1 MKETRRAKALISEYF
16 IFVIFIALVV
26 VLTCLKPSFIQPAN
40 LVNILKQASIN
51 GILAFGMMFVII
63 AGGFDMS
70 VGSTVAFTGILAA
83 MLGQGQYPIFVPLV
97 VAMLGGLA
105 VGIING
111 VGVSVGNL
119 PPFIMTLGTMTAVRG
134 LALLISDGKP
144 IIGISEA
151 YKAVAASSIFGI
163 PMLAVFLV
171 VIILICSFVLSKT
184 VYGRRV
190 YACGGNLLAAQVSG
204 INTTRIRISTFAI
217 AGLLAGLSGF
227 LMTSRVTIGQ
237 PTAAESYEMDAIT
250 ACVVGGVSMSG
261 GVGKP
266 WGVVVGCLLITVIA
280 NGLDIMG
287 VSSHW
292 QKIVKGAII
301 VLAVLIDVK
310 GKSKKHCQLQGSSPV
325 DPRFLSLLFSQ
336 TVRHLN
342 LSAHFCQHHDSG
354 GKPGIHSCC
363 SHCRYRMASNSS
375 NPRHISQI
383 VGGLNQGGC
392 HNRQSKSCQRRK
404 NMSVQ

>member
-1 MKETRRAKALISEYF
+1 MKETKRTKALISEYF

-26 VLTCLKPSFIQPAN
+26 VLTCLKPSFIQPGN

-70 VGSTVAFTGILAA
+70 VGSTVAFTGVLAA
-83 MLGQGQYPIFVPLV
+83 MLGQGQYPLIVPLL
-97 VAMLGGLA
+97 VAMLAGLA
-105 VGIING
+105 VGVVNG
-111 VGVSVGNL
+111 VGVAVGDL

-134 LALLISDGKP
+134 LALLISNGKP
-144 IIGISEA
+144 VIGISAE
-151 YKAVAASSIFGI
+151 YKAIAASSVLGV

-171 VIILICSFVLSKT
+171 VIILICSFVLAKT

-190 YACGGNLLAAQVSG
+190 YACGGNLLAARVSG
-204 INTTRIRISTFAI
+204 INTTKIRISTFAI

-237 PTAAESYEMDAIT
+237 PNAAESYEMDAIT

-261 GVGKP
+261 GVGKS

-301 VLAVLIDVK
+301 VLAVLLDIK
-310 GKSKKHCQLQGSSPV
+310 GKGKK
-325 DPRFLSLLFSQ
+325 
-336 TVRHLN
+336 N
-342 LSAHFCQHHDSG
+342 
-354 GKPGIHSCC
+354 
-363 SHCRYRMASNSS
+363 
-375 NPRHISQI
+375 
-383 VGGLNQGGC
+383 
-392 HNRQSKSCQRRK
+392 
-404 NMSVQ
+404 

>member
-1 MKETRRAKALISEYF
+1 MKQKKSVKSLISEYF
-16 IFVIFIALVV
+16 IFVIFIALVI
-26 VLTCLKPSFIQPAN
+26 VLTCLKPSFIQPSN

-51 GILAFGMMFVII
+51 GILSFGMMFVII

-70 VGSTVAFTGILAA
+70 VGSTVAFTGIVAA
-83 MLGQGQYPIFVPLV
+83 LLGQGQYPLIVPLV
-97 VAMLGGLA
+97 IAMLAGLA
-105 VGIING
+105 VGVING
-111 VGVSVGNL
+111 VGVSIGDL

-134 LALLISDGKP
+134 LALLLCNGKP
-144 IIGISEA
+144 VTGISQE
-151 YKAVAASSIFGI
+151 YREVAAQSFFGV

-171 VIILICSFVLSKT
+171 IVIAICSFVLAKT

-190 YACGGNLLAAQVSG
+190 YACGGNLQAARVSG
-204 INTTRIRISTFAI
+204 INTTLIRISTFSI
-217 AGLLAGLSGF
+217 AGLLAGLCGF

-310 GKSKKHCQLQGSSPV
+310 GKRKK
-325 DPRFLSLLFSQ
+325 D
-336 TVRHLN
+336 
-342 LSAHFCQHHDSG
+342 
-354 GKPGIHSCC
+354 
-363 SHCRYRMASNSS
+363 
-375 NPRHISQI
+375 
-383 VGGLNQGGC
+383 
-392 HNRQSKSCQRRK
+392 
-404 NMSVQ
+404 

>member
-1 MKETRRAKALISEYF
+1 MKDTKRTKALISEYF
-16 IFVIFIALVV
+16 IFVIFIALVI
-26 VLTCLKPSFIQPAN
+26 VLTCLKPSFIQPGN

-70 VGSTVAFTGILAA
+70 VGSTVAFTGVLAA
-83 MLGQGQYPIFVPLV
+83 MLGQGQYPLIVPLL
-97 VAMLGGLA
+97 VAMLAGLA
-105 VGIING
+105 VGVVNG
-111 VGVSVGNL
+111 VGVAVGDL

-134 LALLISDGKP
+134 LALLISNGKP
-144 IIGISEA
+144 VIGISAE
-151 YKAVAASSIFGI
+151 YKAIAASSVLGV

-171 VIILICSFVLSKT
+171 VVILICSFVLAKT

-190 YACGGNLLAAQVSG
+190 YACGGNLLAARVSG
-204 INTTRIRISTFAI
+204 INTTKIRISTFAI

-237 PTAAESYEMDAIT
+237 PNAAESYEMDAIT

-261 GVGKP
+261 GVGKS

-301 VLAVLIDVK
+301 VLAVLLDIK
-310 GKSKKHCQLQGSSPV
+310 GKGKK
-325 DPRFLSLLFSQ
+325 
-336 TVRHLN
+336 N
-342 LSAHFCQHHDSG
+342 
-354 GKPGIHSCC
+354 
-363 SHCRYRMASNSS
+363 
-375 NPRHISQI
+375 
-383 VGGLNQGGC
+383 
-392 HNRQSKSCQRRK
+392 
-404 NMSVQ
+404 

>member
-1 MKETRRAKALISEYF
+1 MKQKKSVKSLISEYF
-16 IFVIFIALVV
+16 IFVIFIALVI
-26 VLTCLKPSFIQPAN
+26 VLTCLKPSFIQPSN

-51 GILAFGMMFVII
+51 GILSFGMMFVII

-70 VGSTVAFTGILAA
+70 VGSTVAFTGIVAA
-83 MLGQGQYPIFVPLV
+83 LLGQGQYPLIVPLA
-97 VAMLGGLA
+97 VAMLSGLA

-111 VGVSVGNL
+111 VGVSIGDL

-134 LALLISDGKP
+134 LALLLCNGKP
-144 IIGISEA
+144 VTGISQE
-151 YKAVAASSIFGI
+151 YRAVAAQSFFGV
-163 PMLAVFLV
+163 PMRAVFLV
-171 VIILICSFVLSKT
+171 IVIAICSFVLAKT

-190 YACGGNLLAAQVSG
+190 YACGGNLQAARVSG
-204 INTTRIRISTFAI
+204 INTTMVRISTFAI
-217 AGLLAGLSGF
+217 AGLLAGLCGF

-301 VLAVLIDVK
+301 VLAVLIDIK
-310 GKSKKHCQLQGSSPV
+310 GK
-325 DPRFLSLLFSQ
+325 
-336 TVRHLN
+336 
-342 LSAHFCQHHDSG
+342 
-354 GKPGIHSCC
+354 
-363 SHCRYRMASNSS
+363 
-375 NPRHISQI
+375 
-383 VGGLNQGGC
+383 
-392 HNRQSKSCQRRK
+392 RRK
-404 NMSVQ
+404 D

>member
-1 MKETRRAKALISEYF
+1 MKETKRFNTLISEYF
-16 IFVIFIALVV
+16 IFVIFIALVI
-26 VLTCLKPSFIQPAN
+26 VLTCLKPSFITPGN

-51 GILAFGMMFVII
+51 GILAFGMMFVIV

-83 MLGQGQYPIFVPLV
+83 MLGQGNYPLIVPLA
-97 VAMLGGLA
+97 VAMLAGLA
-105 VGIING
+105 VGIVNG
-111 VGVSVGNL
+111 VGVAVGNL

-134 LALLISDGKP
+134 LALVVSKGKP
-144 IIGISEA
+144 VIGISA
-151 YKAVAASSIFGI
+151 QYKAVAASTFCGI
-163 PMLAVFLV
+163 PMLAIYLT
-171 VIILICSFVLSKT
+171 VIIAICSFVLAKT

-190 YACGGNLLAAQVSG
+190 YACGGNLQAARVSG
-204 INTTRIRISTFAI
+204 INTTNIRISTFAI

-292 QKIVKGAII
+292 QRIVKGAII
-301 VLAVLIDVK
+301 VLAVLIDIK
-310 GKSKKHCQLQGSSPV
+310 GKSKK
-325 DPRFLSLLFSQ
+325 
-336 TVRHLN
+336 N
-342 LSAHFCQHHDSG
+342 
-354 GKPGIHSCC
+354 
-363 SHCRYRMASNSS
+363 
-375 NPRHISQI
+375 
-383 VGGLNQGGC
+383 
-392 HNRQSKSCQRRK
+392 
-404 NMSVQ
+404 

>member
-1 MKETRRAKALISEYF
+1 MKQKKNAKALISEYF
-16 IFVIFIALVV
+16 IFVIFIALVI
-26 VLTCLKPSFIQPAN
+26 VLTCLKPSFIQPGN
-40 LVNILKQASIN
+40 LVNIMKQASIN

-83 MLGQGQYPIFVPLV
+83 MLGQGQYPLIVPLV
-97 VAMLGGLA
+97 VAMLAGLA
-105 VGIING
+105 VGLVNG
-111 VGVSVGNL
+111 VGVAIGDL

-134 LALLISDGKP
+134 LALLTSNGKP
-144 IIGISEA
+144 ITGISKQYRE
-151 YKAVAASSIFGI
+151 VAAGSLFGV

-171 VIILICSFVLSKT
+171 VVILICSFVLAKT

-190 YACGGNLLAAQVSG
+190 YACGGNLQAARVSG
-204 INTTRIRISTFAI
+204 INTTMIRISTFAI

-250 ACVVGGVSMSG
+250 ACVVGGVSMAG

-266 WGVVVGCLLITVIA
+266 WGVVVGCLLITIIA

-301 VLAVLIDVK
+301 VLAVLMDVK
-310 GKSKKHCQLQGSSPV
+310 GKGKK
-325 DPRFLSLLFSQ
+325 
-336 TVRHLN
+336 N
-342 LSAHFCQHHDSG
+342 
-354 GKPGIHSCC
+354 
-363 SHCRYRMASNSS
+363 
-375 NPRHISQI
+375 
-383 VGGLNQGGC
+383 
-392 HNRQSKSCQRRK
+392 
-404 NMSVQ
+404 

>member
-1 MKETRRAKALISEYF
+1 MKQTKSAKALISEYF

-26 VLTCLKPSFIQPAN
+26 VLTILKPSFIQPSN

-70 VGSTVAFTGILAA
+70 VGSTVAFAGILAA
-83 MLGQGQYPIFVPLV
+83 MLGQGQYPLIVPLV
-97 VAMLGGLA
+97 VAMLAGLV
-105 VGIING
+105 VGIVNG
-111 VGVSVGNL
+111 VGVSVGDL

-134 LALLISDGKP
+134 LALLTSDGKP
-144 IIGISEA
+144 VTGISDE
-151 YKAVAASSIFGI
+151 YKAVAASSIFGV
-163 PMLAVFLV
+163 PMLAIFLV
-171 VIILICSFVLSKT
+171 IVILICAFVLAKT

-190 YACGGNLLAAQVSG
+190 YACGGNLQAARVSG
-204 INTTRIRISTFAI
+204 INTTLIRISTFAI

-266 WGVVVGCLLITVIA
+266 WGVVVGCLLITVIT
-280 NGLDIMG
+280 NGLDILG

-292 QKIVKGAII
+292 QKIVKGVII

-310 GKSKKHCQLQGSSPV
+310 GKRKK
-325 DPRFLSLLFSQ
+325 D
-336 TVRHLN
+336 
-342 LSAHFCQHHDSG
+342 
-354 GKPGIHSCC
+354 
-363 SHCRYRMASNSS
+363 
-375 NPRHISQI
+375 
-383 VGGLNQGGC
+383 
-392 HNRQSKSCQRRK
+392 
-404 NMSVQ
+404 

>member
-1 MKETRRAKALISEYF
+1 MKQTKSVKSLISEYF
-16 IFVIFIALVV
+16 IFVIFIALVI
-26 VLTCLKPSFIQPAN
+26 VLTCLKPSFIQPSN

-51 GILAFGMMFVII
+51 GILSFGMMFVII

-70 VGSTVAFTGILAA
+70 VGSTVAFTGIVAA
-83 MLGQGQYPIFVPLV
+83 MLGQGQYPLIVPLV
-97 VAMLGGLA
+97 VAMLAGLA
-105 VGIING
+105 VGVVNG
-111 VGVSVGNL
+111 VGVAVGDL

-134 LALLISDGKP
+134 LALLLSDGKP
-144 IIGISEA
+144 VTGISEE
-151 YKAVAASSIFGI
+151 YKAVAATSVAGI
-163 PMLAVFLV
+163 PMLAIFLV
-171 VIILICSFVLSKT
+171 IVILICSFVLAKT

-190 YACGGNLLAAQVSG
+190 YACGGNLQAARVSG
-204 INTTRIRISTFAI
+204 INTTMIRISTFAI

-266 WGVVVGCLLITVIA
+266 WGVVVGCLLNTVIS
-280 NGLDIMG
+280 NGLDILG

-310 GKSKKHCQLQGSSPV
+310 GKRKK
-325 DPRFLSLLFSQ
+325 D
-336 TVRHLN
+336 
-342 LSAHFCQHHDSG
+342 
-354 GKPGIHSCC
+354 
-363 SHCRYRMASNSS
+363 
-375 NPRHISQI
+375 
-383 VGGLNQGGC
+383 
-392 HNRQSKSCQRRK
+392 
-404 NMSVQ
+404 

>member
-1 MKETRRAKALISEYF
+1 MKDKNSLKSLISEYF

-26 VLTCLKPSFIQPAN
+26 VLACLKPSFISLGN

-51 GILAFGMMFVII
+51 GILAFGMMFVIV

-70 VGSTVAFTGILAA
+70 VGSTVAFAGILAA
-83 MLGQGQYPIFVPLV
+83 MTGQGNYPLIVPLL
-97 VAMLGGLA
+97 VAMLAGLL
-105 VGIING
+105 VGIVNG
-111 VGVSVGNL
+111 VGVAVGNL

-144 IIGISEA
+144 VIGLSPE

-163 PMLAVFLV
+163 PMLAVFLT
-171 VIILICSFVLSKT
+171 IIIAICSFVLSKT

-190 YACGGNLLAAQVSG
+190 YACGGNLLAARVSG
-204 INTTRIRISTFAI
+204 INTTKIRVSTFAI

-266 WGVVVGCLLITVIA
+266 WGVVVGCLLITVIT

-301 VLAVLIDVK
+301 VAAVLIDIN
-310 GKSKKHCQLQGSSPV
+310 GKNKK
-325 DPRFLSLLFSQ
+325 
-336 TVRHLN
+336 
-342 LSAHFCQHHDSG
+342 
-354 GKPGIHSCC
+354 K
-363 SHCRYRMASNSS
+363 
-375 NPRHISQI
+375 
-383 VGGLNQGGC
+383 
-392 HNRQSKSCQRRK
+392 
-404 NMSVQ
+404 

>member
-1 MKETRRAKALISEYF
+1 MKQKKSVKSLISEYF
-16 IFVIFIALVV
+16 IFVIFIALVI
-26 VLTCLKPSFIQPAN
+26 VLTCLKPSFIQPSN

-51 GILAFGMMFVII
+51 GILSFGMMFVII

-70 VGSTVAFTGILAA
+70 VGSTVAFTGIVAA
-83 MLGQGQYPIFVPLV
+83 LLGQGQYPLIVPLV
-97 VAMLGGLA
+97 IAMLAGLA
-105 VGIING
+105 VGVING
-111 VGVSVGNL
+111 VGVSIGDL

-134 LALLISDGKP
+134 LALLLCNGKP
-144 IIGISEA
+144 VTGISQE
-151 YKAVAASSIFGI
+151 YRAVAAQSFFGV

-171 VIILICSFVLSKT
+171 IVIAICSFVLAKT

-190 YACGGNLLAAQVSG
+190 YACGGNLQAARVSG
-204 INTTRIRISTFAI
+204 INTTLIRISTFSI
-217 AGLLAGLSGF
+217 AGLLAGLCGF

-310 GKSKKHCQLQGSSPV
+310 GKSKK
-325 DPRFLSLLFSQ
+325 
-336 TVRHLN
+336 N
-342 LSAHFCQHHDSG
+342 
-354 GKPGIHSCC
+354 
-363 SHCRYRMASNSS
+363 
-375 NPRHISQI
+375 
-383 VGGLNQGGC
+383 
-392 HNRQSKSCQRRK
+392 
-404 NMSVQ
+404 

>member
-1 MKETRRAKALISEYF
+1 MKETKRTKALISEYF

-26 VLTCLKPSFIQPAN
+26 VLTCLKPSFIQPGN

-70 VGSTVAFTGILAA
+70 VGSTVAFTGVLAA
-83 MLGQGQYPIFVPLV
+83 MLGQGQYPLI
-97 VAMLGGLA
+97 VAMLAGLA
-105 VGIING
+105 VGVVNG
-111 VGVSVGNL
+111 VGVAVGDL

-134 LALLISDGKP
+134 LALLISNGKP
-144 IIGISEA
+144 VIGISTE
-151 YKAVAASSIFGI
+151 YKAVAASSIFGV

-171 VIILICSFVLSKT
+171 VIIIICSFVLAKT

-190 YACGGNLLAAQVSG
+190 YACGGNLLAARVSG
-204 INTTRIRISTFAI
+204 INTTKIRISTFAI

-237 PTAAESYEMDAIT
+237 PNAAESYEMDAIT

-301 VLAVLIDVK
+301 VLAVLLDIK
-310 GKSKKHCQLQGSSPV
+310 GKGKK
-325 DPRFLSLLFSQ
+325 
-336 TVRHLN
+336 N
-342 LSAHFCQHHDSG
+342 
-354 GKPGIHSCC
+354 
-363 SHCRYRMASNSS
+363 
-375 NPRHISQI
+375 
-383 VGGLNQGGC
+383 
-392 HNRQSKSCQRRK
+392 
-404 NMSVQ
+404 

>member
-1 MKETRRAKALISEYF
+1 MKQKKSVKSLVGEYF
-16 IFVIFIALVV
+16 IFVIFIALVI
-26 VLTCLKPSFIQPAN
+26 VLTCLKPSFIQPSN

-51 GILAFGMMFVII
+51 GILSFGMMFVII

-70 VGSTVAFTGILAA
+70 VGSTVAFTGIVAA
-83 MLGQGQYPIFVPLV
+83 LLGQGQYPLIVPLV
-97 VAMLGGLA
+97 AAMLAGLA
-105 VGIING
+105 VGMING
-111 VGVSVGNL
+111 VGVSIGDL

-134 LALLISDGKP
+134 LALLLCKGKP
-144 IIGISEA
+144 VTGISQEYRA
-151 YKAVAASSIFGI
+151 IAAQSFFGV

-171 VIILICSFVLSKT
+171 IVIAICSFVLAKT

-190 YACGGNLLAAQVSG
+190 YACGGNLQAARVSG
-204 INTTRIRISTFAI
+204 INTTLVRISTFSI
-217 AGLLAGLSGF
+217 AGLLAGLCGF

-301 VLAVLIDVK
+301 VLAVLIDIK
-310 GKSKKHCQLQGSSPV
+310 GK
-325 DPRFLSLLFSQ
+325 
-336 TVRHLN
+336 
-342 LSAHFCQHHDSG
+342 
-354 GKPGIHSCC
+354 
-363 SHCRYRMASNSS
+363 
-375 NPRHISQI
+375 
-383 VGGLNQGGC
+383 
-392 HNRQSKSCQRRK
+392 RRK
-404 NMSVQ
+404 D